1 MDGVHPLL
9 VNFPLDVWA
18 AVDDAARASGRSRTA
33 LIVDACRAADW
44 WQLAPVSPV
53 SWGTVPTRKDAGKD
67 ETTVQR

>member
-18 AVDDAARASGRSRTA
+18 LLDDAARASGRSRTA

-44 WQLAPVSPV
+44 AQLAPTSAVR
-53 SWGTVPTRKDAGKD
+53 WGIVTTGKDADNGKG
-67 ETTVQR
+67 TA